1 MNQQGFYKFIY
12 FVMNFTEGIL
22 RWTFYNAFL
31 TNRRSDCL
39 ATLSEKFKMAGIC
52 NCWWFWC
59 LALGTC
65 FSATFPL
72 LTIYVLI
79 LHAFY
84 KRSVVVTN
92 VYCGGRHA
100 ASFNARLWSWLEK
113 LGTISLLSALFTFP
127 FANWLNAQL
136 MPL

>member
-1 MNQQGFYKFIY
+1 MF
-12 FVMNFTEGIL
+12 
-22 RWTFYNAFL
+22 
-31 TNRRSDCL
+31 
-39 ATLSEKFKMAGIC
+39 
-52 NCWWFWC
+52 
-59 LALGTC
+59 
-65 FSATFPL
+65 
-72 LTIYVLI
+72 LI

-84 KRSVVVTN
+84 KSVVVTN